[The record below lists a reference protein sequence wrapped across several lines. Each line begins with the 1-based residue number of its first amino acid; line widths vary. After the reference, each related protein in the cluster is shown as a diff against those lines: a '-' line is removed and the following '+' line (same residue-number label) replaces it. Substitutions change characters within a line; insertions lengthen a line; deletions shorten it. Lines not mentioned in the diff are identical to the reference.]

1 MKKLVKAAAA
11 ALSLAALLSSCT
23 LRKLD
28 GASGTEDLSNHTES
42 VVTALP
48 SDTDGTSGSTPQT
61 AQTTESTGE
70 TDVDP
75 VTDTV
80 EPEPE
85 PDPEPAPVP
94 EPDPDPDPN
103 PDLTPTYT
111 PVVLMYHLI
120 MDEPYSPYVNLFVRP
135 KDFAAQMDI
144 LNSYGYTYLFADEYT
159 QNCDKPSVVLTF
171 DDGYVDNYTDMFPI
185 LKEKGGRAT
194 VFLVTSLIGTPQYL
208 NEDQIREM
216 AQSGLVRF
224 ETHTVSHNAMGNMDI
239 TRLEKEMSE
248 SVAYISELTGHQVD
262 ALAYPAGS
270 YSDEAVSVA
279 SKYVHFAYTT
289 KSPYNVKPDNMMLI
303 PRFGVPRDC
312 TEGTFRSFVAPRP
325 S

>member
-1 MKKLVKAAAA
+1 MKNLVKAAAV

-23 LRKLD
+23 LRRLD
-28 GASGTEDLSNHTES
+28 GASSTDDLSSRTES
-42 VVTALP
+42 TVTPPP
-48 SDTDGTSGSTPQT
+48 SDTDETSDSISHT
-61 AQTTESTGE
+61 AESTGE
-70 TDVDP
+70 TNVDP
-75 VTDTV
+75 VTDTA

-85 PDPEPAPVP
+85 PDPAPAPEP
-94 EPDPDPDPN
+94 ETD

-135 KDFAAQMDI
+135 KDFSAQMDI

-248 SVAYISELTGHQVD
+248 SVEYISELTGHRVD

-270 YSDEAVSVA
+270 YSDEAVAVA
-279 SKYVHFAYTT
+279 SKYVRFAYTT
-289 KSPYNVKPDNMMLI
+289 KSPYNVKPDNLMLI

-312 TEGTFRSFVAPRP
+312 TEGTFRSFVAPNP

>member
-1 MKKLVKAAAA
+1 M
-11 ALSLAALLSSCT
+11 
-23 LRKLD
+23 
-28 GASGTEDLSNHTES
+28 
-42 VVTALP
+42 
-48 SDTDGTSGSTPQT
+48 
-61 AQTTESTGE
+61 
-70 TDVDP
+70 
-75 VTDTV
+75 
-80 EPEPE
+80 
-85 PDPEPAPVP
+85 
-94 EPDPDPDPN
+94 
-103 PDLTPTYT
+103 
-111 PVVLMYHLI
+111 
-120 MDEPYSPYVNLFVRP
+120 NLFVRP

>member
-1 MKKLVKAAAA
+1 M
-11 ALSLAALLSSCT
+11 
-23 LRKLD
+23 
-28 GASGTEDLSNHTES
+28 
-42 VVTALP
+42 
-48 SDTDGTSGSTPQT
+48 QT
-61 AQTTESTGE
+61 VQTTESTGE

-94 EPDPDPDPN
+94 EPDPDPDPD

-159 QNCDKPSVVLTF
+159 QNCDKPSIVLTF

-270 YSDEAVSVA
+270 YSDEAVAVA
-279 SKYVHFAYTT
+279 SKYVRFAYTT

>member
-1 MKKLVKAAAA
+1 
-11 ALSLAALLSSCT
+11 
-23 LRKLD
+23 
-28 GASGTEDLSNHTES
+28 
-42 VVTALP
+42 
-48 SDTDGTSGSTPQT
+48 
-61 AQTTESTGE
+61 
-70 TDVDP
+70 
-75 VTDTV
+75 
-80 EPEPE
+80 
-85 PDPEPAPVP
+85 
-94 EPDPDPDPN
+94 
-103 PDLTPTYT
+103 
-111 PVVLMYHLI
+111 
-120 MDEPYSPYVNLFVRP
+120 
-135 KDFAAQMDI
+135 
-144 LNSYGYTYLFADEYT
+144 
-159 QNCDKPSVVLTF
+159 
-171 DDGYVDNYTDMFPI
+171 
-185 LKEKGGRAT
+185 
-194 VFLVTSLIGTPQYL
+194 
-208 NEDQIREM
+208 M

-312 TEGTFRSFVAPRP
+312 TEGTFRSFVTPRP